1 MKTGFKER
9 ADAYITKPFNGEVIL
24 SRIKNLLKSR
34 DQLKEYLSSKE
45 SKLPELS
52 SNNLKLL
59 DKEKIFLRKL
69 KIIILDNLRTEKANV
84 TNIAKDI
91 GISRSSLFRKI
102 KAITG
107 KNINEYIRKVRIE
120 KAAYLMK
127 EEDTTISQ
135 ASFEVGFNS
144 VNYFRKVLKEELGV
158 LPSKYKKIVPLNLT
172 GIN

>member
-1 MKTGFKER
+1 M
-9 ADAYITKPFNGEVIL
+9 
-24 SRIKNLLKSR
+24 
-34 DQLKEYLSSKE
+34 
-45 SKLPELS
+45 
-52 SNNLKLL
+52 
-59 DKEKIFLRKL
+59 
-69 KIIILDNLRTEKANV
+69 
-84 TNIAKDI
+84 
-91 GISRSSLFRKI
+91 SRSSLFRKI

-144 VNYFRKVLKEELGV
+144 VNYFRKVFKEELGV
-158 LPSKYKKIVPLNLT
+158 LPSKCKKIVLLNLT